1 MRSDGDLKMRIL
13 TVATAIALVATA
25 ATAPLAVA
33 KGKKQEPTAQKTED
47 QAKKKAID
55 QAYKNALK
63 TIPVSN
69 EKFDPW
75 KSTR

>member
-1 MRSDGDLKMRIL
+1 MRIL
-13 TVATAIALVATA
+13 IVATAIAFIATA
-25 ATAPLAVA
+25 ATAPLAAA
-33 KGKKQEPTAQKTED
+33 KGKKQQPTAQNTED
-47 QAKKKAID
+47 QAKKKALD
-55 QAYKNALK
+55 QTYKNALK